1 MKTYWIV
8 DRTEYETWEEQ
19 LVDHNRDEAIA
30 EAYGQYTHLSKHD
43 RERRLSFDVCYGE
56 TDENGCLDTD
66 TATDWID
73 IVEMYGEQKE
83 KEEEEEERYG
93 A

>member
-8 DRTEYETWEEQ
+8 DRTECETWEEQ
-19 LVDHNRDEAIA
+19 LLDHNRDEAIA
-30 EAYGQYTHLSKHD
+30 EAYGQYTRLSKHD

-56 TDENGCLDTD
+56 ADENGCLDID
-66 TATDWID
+66 NATDWVD
-73 IVEMYGEQKE
+73 IVEMYREQKE
-83 KEEEEEERYG
+83 KEEEERCG